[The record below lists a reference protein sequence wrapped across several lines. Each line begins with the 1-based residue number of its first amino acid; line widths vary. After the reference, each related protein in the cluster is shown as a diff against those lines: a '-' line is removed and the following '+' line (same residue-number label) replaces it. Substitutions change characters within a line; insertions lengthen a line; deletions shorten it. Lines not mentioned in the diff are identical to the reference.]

1 MFYHWLLPRWE
12 EKAASS
18 TPKSRAHPRDLF
30 EPGAEEREGHV
41 RRQERQDEP
50 VPEASE
56 EVDQVGVFRCD
67 LGDLYA
73 ESGQILQGSFSA
85 VSKPNFTRINMWTV
99 NTRWNALAEIYTM
112 HSFAPFWNP

>member
-1 MFYHWLLPRWE
+1 M
-12 EKAASS
+12 
-18 TPKSRAHPRDLF
+18 
-30 EPGAEEREGHV
+30 

-85 VSKPNFTRINMWTV
+85 VSKPNFASKHALESSR
-99 NTRWNALAEIYTM
+99 RGLHNALLCTVL
-112 HSFAPFWNP
+112 